1 MAAPDARGVSTRRQL
16 LDAGREIVRKRG
28 FQALTVRGVA
38 AASGA
43 NLGSFVYHFR
53 TRDAFIAALLEDW
66 YAPLMDSLEHVVEG
80 RGTALERLRRAILQ
94 LVDFG
99 AEHEMFVG
107 RVLMAA
113 ANGDLA
119 ARRFA
124 RSLAGRHP
132 RLLVSL
138 VAAAGSAGE
147 IVAEHP
153 LQLLCFLMSSVG
165 LPRLLA
171 SAWHGPPL
179 FDRELAATLGQ
190 IARDRDRIVQ
200 RLDWAIAGIRIRG
213 T

>member
-1 MAAPDARGVSTRRQL
+1 M
-16 LDAGREIVRKRG
+16 LDAGREIVRRRG
-28 FQALTVRGVA
+28 FQGLTVRAVA
-38 AASGA
+38 ASAGA
-43 NLGSFVYHFR
+43 NLGTFVYHFR

-66 YAPLMDSLEHVVEG
+66 YAPLMDRLETVVES
-80 RGTALERLRRAILQ
+80 RGTALDRLRRAILQ

-113 ANGDLA
+113 ANGDRA

-138 VAAAGSAGE
+138 VSAAGSAGE

-171 SAWHGPPL
+171 SAWQGPPL
-179 FDRELAATLGQ
+179 FDRKLAIMLGQ

-200 RLDWAIAGIRIRG
+200 RLDWAIAGVQIRG